1 MHTEEK
7 DGRVNRA
14 ISELEEGSEYQKK
27 EGGLRVI
34 AKPGIEKIAAF
45 LRQRKQQESA
55 APVEDSGQKKEE
67 PVAAQETLDNSGNTE
82 TAEVV
87 ESGVEWRPGVSG
99 KACVRRIR
107 TGSRIILCEVPGK
120 TELVPV
126 QVRDASFY
134 RQGERFDVQVDPDG
148 NFIPAQPRM
157 FPKYK

>member
-14 ISELEEGSEYQKK
+14 ISELEEGSEYHKK

-45 LRQRKQQESA
+45 LRQRKQQASEPP
-55 APVEDSGQKKEE
+55 PVEVQKKEE
-67 PVAAQETLDNSGNTE
+67 PVAAQEALDNSDNTE
-82 TAEVV
+82 TAEVP
-87 ESGVEWRPGVSG
+87 ESGVEWLPGASG

-107 TGSRIILCEVPGK
+107 TGSRIILCEVPGN

-134 RQGERFDVQVDPDG
+134 RQGERFEVQVDPDG
-148 NFIPAQPRM
+148 NFIPARPRM